1 MLKYNLSAAALL
13 ILPGIAAAQAPA
25 AAVQTA
31 PAKPAQKPND
41 CRFVVA
47 SDPGAVPYKLCMTR
61 AEWTAKMKSDSK
73 DANRLVCHYEDA
85 MGNRFKAYKLCM
97 PASQWD
103 RRRMNDREAVDR
115 IQQAAHQGH

>member
-1 MLKYNLSAAALL
+1 MLKAILPAAALL
-13 ILPGIAAAQAPA
+13 LIPGVAAAQSPAAAAQAD
-25 AAVQTA
+25 
-31 PAKPAQKPND
+31 PAKPAPKRND

-47 SDPGAVPYKLCMTR
+47 SDPGATPYKLCLTR
-61 AEWTAKMKSDSK
+61 AEWTAKLKNDSK
-73 DANRLVCHYEDA
+73 DANRLVCHYENA

-115 IQQAAHQGH
+115 IQQASHQGH